1 MAEKN
6 LPSSP
11 AILTQ
16 PEHVFI
22 TLVIVVC
29 GAIWLFSQPRL
40 GKIAKILPIPIWV
53 YIVPMLMT
61 SFGILSA
68 SSAAYDSI
76 AKLLV
81 PVSLF
86 LLTVSSDFRST
97 FRIGPIATLMLAAG
111 TSGVLI
117 GGVLAYLATGTALNE
132 DAWKGFAV
140 LAASWTGGSANAVA
154 VQQGL
159 NADPGIIGPLLI
171 VDSLLG
177 YGWVALLLFLSGQK
191 HRLNKL
197 FRYVPEKGFD
207 IESVFVEATPKL
219 PMSSAGLARV
229 LGAAL
234 VASAIAMT
242 AGGLLPEIGNPT
254 IFSATT
260 WTILIT
266 VALGV
271 LASFSRLRTLE
282 SDGASDIG
290 YILILLLLASLGA
303 RGDLGAFLDAP
314 VYIVA
319 GIIWLVTHMAI
330 LAIVAW
336 TMRAPAALFALGSV
350 ANIGGFVTAPIIAT
364 AYSRNLVPTAL
375 LMAALA
381 QIAGVYLPFVFAAFL
396 SSLGSE

>member
-1 MAEKN
+1 
-6 LPSSP
+6 
-11 AILTQ
+11 
-16 PEHVFI
+16 
-22 TLVIVVC
+22 
-29 GAIWLFSQPRL
+29 
-40 GKIAKILPIPIWV
+40 
-53 YIVPMLMT
+53 
-61 SFGILSA
+61 
-68 SSAAYDSI
+68 
-76 AKLLV
+76 
-81 PVSLF
+81 
-86 LLTVSSDFRST
+86 
-97 FRIGPIATLMLAAG
+97 
-111 TSGVLI
+111 
-117 GGVLAYLATGTALNE
+117 
-132 DAWKGFAV
+132 
-140 LAASWTGGSANAVA
+140 
-154 VQQGL
+154 
-159 NADPGIIGPLLI
+159 
-171 VDSLLG
+171 
-177 YGWVALLLFLSGQK
+177 
-191 HRLNKL
+191 
-197 FRYVPEKGFD
+197 
-207 IESVFVEATPKL
+207 
-219 PMSSAGLARV
+219 
-229 LGAAL
+229 
-234 VASAIAMT
+234 
-242 AGGLLPEIGNPT
+242 
-254 IFSATT
+254 
-260 WTILIT
+260 